1 MVAILGI
8 DPGDKTGVA
17 IIREGVLGGEKLEFF
32 EVHGGYTGFVD
43 WWENNWSRYA
53 FDRPREYHIIYE
65 QFDLRNNDFVADI
78 TPKEII
84 GMLRYW
90 ARLHDVT
97 LWKATPA
104 AHKGLITNEAL
115 KRAGLYPP
123 RGEVKEGHST
133 DGMRLAAY
141 HRIHHLRDREF
152 SERLFPKNNN

>member
-1 MVAILGI
+1 MVAVIGI
-8 DPGDKTGVA
+8 DPGDKTGLT
-17 IIREGVLGGEKLEFF
+17 ILPDEGKPTFYEI
-32 EVHGGYTGFVD
+32 HGGYTGFVD
-43 WWENNWSRYA
+43 WWEKEWKWQC
-53 FDRPREYHIIYE
+53 FDRLSAFHIIYE

-84 GMLRYW
+84 GMLKYW
-90 ARLHDVT
+90 ARLHAVT

-133 DGMRLAAY
+133 DGVRLASY

>member
-1 MVAILGI
+1 MVTVIGI
-8 DPGDKTGVA
+8 DPGDKTGLT
-17 IIREGVLGGEKLEFF
+17 ILPDEGEPTFYEI
-32 EVHGGYTGFVD
+32 HGGYEGFVI
-43 WWENNWSRYA
+43 WWEENWRNRGWEELRH
-53 FDRPREYHIIYE
+53 FHIIYE

-90 ARLHDVT
+90 ARINGVT
-97 LWKATPA
+97 LWRVTPA
-104 AHKGLITNEAL
+104 AHKGLITNSAL
-115 KRAGLYPP
+115 HRAGLYPP

>member
-1 MVAILGI
+1 MVAVIGI

-17 IIREGVLGGEKLEFF
+17 ILPDEGEPTFY
-32 EVHGGYTGFVD
+32 EVHGGYDGFEN
-43 WWENNWSRYA
+43 WWEDNWKWLG
-53 FDRPREYHIIYE
+53 FDIHGEWNIIVE

-78 TPKEII
+78 TSKEII
-84 GMLRYW
+84 GMLKYW
-90 ARLHDVT
+90 ARLHDRQ
-97 LWKATPA
+97 LFWATPA